1 MSSKEIPSSSP
12 DQKTAGGEE
21 NSYFK
26 HYIFVRL
33 FAEHIKLEI
42 TFLFQNGCW
51 LLFTSIGA
59 SWLELG
65 VFAELEIGSL
75 KGEPSLTHCSEVVVK
90 LQSPVSAANL
100 EIRTQLQARCL
111 KIYFCSYSSPFL
123 HKTESPAI
131 TYSFLNKNLNFLQLI
146 FPWWCA

>member
-42 TFLFQNGCW
+42 TFSLFQNGCW

-111 KIYFCSYSSPFL
+111 KIISVAIRLHSSIRQNHL
-123 HKTESPAI
+123 RSHTHSWTKI
-131 TYSFLNKNLNFLQLI
+131 LI
-146 FPWWCA
+146 FYS